1 MQPEGPF
8 LGEVAEGVLGAT
20 EIVGVGRGAGEG
32 GAWARHNGSRAG
44 LGKIGLLRKLPTLGR
59 KRTLI
64 PKNKFRTTNYG
75 VRTFRGDFQCV
86 QKVGEAKGRM
96 HGQLQQS
103 LASS

>member
-1 MQPEGPF
+1 MQRAPEGSF

-20 EIVGVGRGAGEG
+20 GGGAGGAGEG
-32 GAWARHNGSRAG
+32 GAWARHAGSRAG
-44 LGKIGLLRKLPTLGR
+44 LGKIGVLRKLPTLGR
-59 KRTLI
+59 KRAYI
-64 PKNKFRTTNYG
+64 PKNKFPTTNYG

-86 QKVGEAKGRM
+86 QKVGKAKRRM